1 MPQGRAGLSGP
12 VSGGNSASEKRLDRP
27 GKCGSGS
34 SRAGCSRISC
44 AQPQELPPAAV
55 FHALRRRVQSLF
67 HNQVIE
73 IQCNSAIGAF
83 FASPG
88 ASALQCAL
96 REVVAVGCTELSTGR
111 VDNEILSF
119 TTATWRRFVSPDATM
134 RGNYPKARVSGAGSP
149 NPTQAM
155 PPFACVPHGQPPVPC
170 GQRRGIRAALDC
182 HGAMLT

>member
-1 MPQGRAGLSGP
+1 MPQGRGDLSGP
-12 VSGGNSASEKRLDRP
+12 VPGGNSGSQKRLDRP

-73 IQCNSAIGAF
+73 IQRNSAIGAF

-96 REVVAVGCTELSTGR
+96 REVVAVGCTELSTGD

-134 RGNYPKARVSGAGSP
+134 RGNCPTGAGVR
-149 NPTQAM
+149 
-155 PPFACVPHGQPPVPC
+155 CK
-170 GQRRGIRAALDC
+170 RREPDAGEATVCLRAARPTARTLRATPGNPRC
-182 HGAMLT
+182 LGLP